1 MGDHNNATLTAH
13 ILYTC
18 MFSPSHRCV
27 LIFSLLSQSSSYLMA
42 FSCLPPPSLPLNC
55 LLSLFHP
62 CCTLP
67 PSVPD
72 PPLPVVHR
80 MVSGAR
86 LQDFIFS
93 LSGLSAPLFLSFLPS
108 IPLSVSLPS
117 HYCSGLICRRG
128 LAARQQDF
136 HITSS
141 SLPEDLQLFLPLA
154 SSTIHQQI
162 CFVKLLDEK

>member
-1 MGDHNNATLTAH
+1 MCPHLLLAVTIFLLFNGFFMSSSPLPSSK
-13 ILYTC
+13 LSSVS
-18 MFSPSHRCV
+18 FSP
-27 LIFSLLSQSSSYLMA
+27 LLHSA
-42 FSCLPPPSLPLNC
+42 PSA
-55 LLSLFHP
+55 
-62 CCTLP
+62 
-67 PSVPD
+67 PD

-93 LSGLSAPLFLSFLPS
+93 LSGLSAALFLSFLPS